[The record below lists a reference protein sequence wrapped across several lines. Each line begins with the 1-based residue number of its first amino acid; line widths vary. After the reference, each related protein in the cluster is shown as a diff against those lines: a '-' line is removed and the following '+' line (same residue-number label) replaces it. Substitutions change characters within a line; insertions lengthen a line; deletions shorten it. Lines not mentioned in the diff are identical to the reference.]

1 MEAVNQFSEFEDEN
15 IIDPVI
21 VVVNSGASLS
31 VQQRASIARNR
42 KLPTNKRNDQQ
53 RGSAKTT
60 NVSAWE
66 RLKEYTQVNT
76 LPQWQENVD
85 VMLAAKSQ
93 QQEEF
98 F

>member
-42 KLPTNKRNDQQ
+42 KLPTNKRND
-53 RGSAKTT
+53 
-60 NVSAWE
+60 
-66 RLKEYTQVNT
+66 
-76 LPQWQENVD
+76 
-85 VMLAAKSQ
+85 
-93 QQEEF
+93 
-98 F
+98 